1 MALPLAALLFAASM
15 GGSYALGEGLH
26 RGTKTRRL
34 GEVERDIFD
43 PNPDGIETDR
53 KAAEAFF
60 KSSFEPGS
68 ETAAKAVLAY
78 RAGVKYKDDYAKA
91 KENTWGDTP
100 GAMLRV
106 DKQDLLADIGVGLAT
121 GGLGSLVNMGRRA
134 VAGAATNA
142 AAPAA
147 TSLMKK
153 IGGMGWRGA
162 MEGLASAGGQIG
174 GNSAAIMAED
184 MGLGGLG
191 QTAASVVGGLAGG
204 MGGSLGGHAASAGYR
219 HLRKPGLG
227 KAVADAV
234 PTTSS
239 TASSVPASAPELP
252 APTPGRIGRQTP
264 IVYGQVGRQTP
275 SRGFADLLA
284 RAQAADAD
292 ALANPVIPSK
302 RGSASA
308 SDFLSLMEDAPAGNT
323 VSPAVAK
330 ATAEETRRSAFLKL
344 RDLMQADVNGG
355 AKTFNSADLRAR
367 VQKELGLP
375 DNDPVLGQ
383 INSKS
388 VSRTADIIRKNME
401 SKAQIILNTADAA
414 QDLSAPPA
422 TPPAPK
428 GARPVTFAGIGSRK
442 TPEPIQKLMTQLSE
456 VLTGQRGWNL
466 RSGGAE
472 GADTAF
478 EAGVSDA
485 TKKRIYLPTKKLKGR
500 ADGVDGAVFVDNPE
514 AVAIA
519 QRNHPAWD
527 KLSDFAKK
535 LITRNTYQVL
545 GDSLDDPSDVVIAW
559 APIKNG
565 KPSGGT
571 SQAIRIAQEKGI
583 PVVNLA
589 TRKRW
594 TLKEVLDE
602 IDRVREGGRP
612 SKPKET
618 GAFTVGEAPKSDRI
632 PGTID
637 PAHTPKNPEDFEDE
651 WRQGDPRGAAG
662 TNVSVS
668 DERAD
673 AQPPYNNIRTDHR
686 ATDPFDARAYTE
698 DAPVQEANRLANQ
711 IGERERS
718 AKGLKTP
725 SVYQKKLSAAW
736 RTIRGKVTAADAALH
751 KAWME
756 KLSPSDT
763 PGTDVPKSQLQGAT
777 PNYDHKR
784 LNGLVSAKTYAA
796 VRQLGENVDVDQV
809 DLDYIDTI
817 RRKMAAIRK
826 SGADIRLADLE
837 NDLMNWM
844 ASQMNKMDPADIDR
858 VAANYPLQRQ
868 IFDKIHLLMPSG
880 SRALL
885 TDQEQQRF
893 LIETIG
899 PKAAAIARSRAT
911 VRLAKEAAEEEQAY
925 AIKIKEEIR
934 KAKAKM
940 AAEAGAVEQPD
951 PRDAALYGPDTT
963 PNGGGQ
969 DVDIDGKNR
978 STVDA
983 ELKNPPKPAFTLKD
997 RMRVNMILDDILP
1010 LQKTKDV
1017 PFRRAVA
1024 EAADVMRQRSMKML
1038 DIPEE
1043 IRPWAE
1049 KLNEVFDKPHS
1060 KKGNGQSPSGQ
1071 AAGRDLTSDLD
1082 LAPEDDLL
1090 VNSGERRL
1098 SAQEIRELEDV
1109 TPPLGGEGF
1118 RRAETDAGLGVTFGG
1133 IPSPEIDPD
1142 SLAGKALHATK
1153 KWLWEPLSNLPVA
1166 LQRTFRH
1173 WEDRQAVLRSDIYA
1187 VGRELRKYRNE
1198 AGFDNA
1204 RLKELWTKGGDP
1216 VVDALRERYARVV
1229 TPVLKRA
1236 EEMGLL
1242 KKGSSDPFH
1251 MPRLYRVFE
1260 EHGFVPAD
1268 ELWEPAAASLVKSG
1282 VAKDADEAM
1291 EILGDLVNARNQGRD
1306 NAHKVAATLDRAMK
1320 QKDVPEELR
1329 LFLGE
1334 MDDPVYAMWKNAV
1347 DWSRDVET
1355 LTLAHN
1361 LVAQGKGDWVSDK
1374 PVPGWV
1380 KWDDRWL
1387 QAWASGTGLPIS
1399 KTGSLSKM
1407 WVHPD
1412 VAEPLIRSHREASDL
1427 AKAWRVGM
1435 SLFKMAK
1442 VPLSMATQMVNVI
1455 GNSWLV
1461 SLGGMNIFKQGE
1473 ALPGALEMVIN
1484 SRRGVDSD
1492 WVKMAKEAGVIGKHF
1507 MAGDLDLLADGFKET
1522 MKIKKGSA
1530 PLKAMLALREMVD
1543 RSPLAKPGEW
1553 YGMLEDSYRLM
1564 LFKHYMTEGMDA
1576 PMFSR
1581 ASAFLK
1587 KTMPSADEAAEEV
1600 NRVLFD
1606 YTRVPKVVDAMRNT
1620 AWPFI
1625 TFPYKY
1631 ATSVGRMVVK
1641 NPPRLFAHIMGAAF
1655 LVNELKKN
1663 GYDVNVSR
1671 FIPGMG
1677 VLFPEEYEREKSPAA
1692 RVLDVLKPGGP
1703 AVLPYE
1709 LAAGKSVFTGGDIYY
1724 DDDTTGE
1731 RIKKGA
1737 VHTFRTLAPTLLGYT
1752 GKKLLQAWD
1761 DTFNNGQPENRAR
1774 RDFTRE
1780 LVEATTGVR
1789 VTPRTQEQWTN
1800 KQRTVYG
1807 RMRSE
1812 QARFSA
1818 WMRANPNAAEGE
1830 VADRQARL
1838 QKSLLKLWERWDE
1851 LEEEKKGLPSR

>member
-1 MALPLAALLFAASM
+1 MPLPFLLPLALGMAGSAAVGW
-15 GGSYALGEGLH
+15 GGHKLA
-26 RGTKTRRL
+26 KARRL
-34 GEVERDIFD
+34 NEVERDIYDMD
-43 PNPDGIETDR
+43 PARYRQDLSEVEKLTGKKLSGED
-53 KAAEAFF
+53 AAR
-60 KSSFEPGS
+60 
-68 ETAAKAVLAY
+68 AVLDY
-78 RAGVKYKDDYAKA
+78 RTSPKSELGREYAMAKRFTLGDSPDANFRVDLIDLGGDVATGFGMGGLAKAGVKSLAKFA
-91 KENTWGDTP
+91 IEP
-100 GAMLRV
+100 
-106 DKQDLLADIGVGLAT
+106 
-121 GGLGSLVNMGRRA
+121 GLGSLVKRGLMEAAESTMGQGISHGA
-134 VAGAATNA
+134 V
-142 AAPAA
+142 
-147 TSLMKK
+147 
-153 IGGMGWRGA
+153 RGVEA
-162 MEGLASAGGQIG
+162 
-174 GNSAAIMAED
+174 
-184 MGLGGLG
+184 LGGGELLQTGAGLLG
-191 QTAASVVGGLAGG
+191 GYA
-204 MGGSLGGHAASAGYR
+204 GSLGAHAIPSGIRAYPRA
-219 HLRKPGLG
+219 GLG

-275 SRGFADLLA
+275 SRGFADILA

-308 SDFLSLMEDAPAGNT
+308 SDFLSLMDDAPAGNT

-355 AKTFNSADLRAR
+355 AKMFNSADLRAR

-401 SKAQIILNTADAA
+401 GKAQIISNTADAA
-414 QDLSAPPA
+414 QDLAEVPPGGIQA
-422 TPPAPK
+422 KPNLPVPTREKPIV
-428 GARPVTFAGIGSRK
+428 PVTPVDPAEVARKNISAAMYAVIKDEVSTNPNPQNTIRIRNLVAQRLGIDPSNPVIDEVVQDKTVRAATNKVKKELGIKGQKKPVDPKAQAAMDEKAELDRRIHGQGNLPGQVFIDQTGDDPMLRQGKRTTHERLDMLPTDEQADPRIREADRLVSQMRAREVAARGVTLPDGTAVPMEPRPKTALAEAKAAMAKDARK
-442 TPEPIQKLMTQLSE
+442 AEPGPLQKAAYDSWIADAVKRMKANDLSTTGGRKIAMSEAELRRQMPIQTWLKATNDGEKGMSLSL
-456 VLTGQRGWNL
+456 VDDLKAL
-466 RSGGAE
+466 R
-472 GADTAF
+472 
-478 EAGVSDA
+478 
-485 TKKRIYLPTKKLKGR
+485 R
-500 ADGVDGAVFVDNPE
+500 AKSAPE
-514 AVAIA
+514 AVAIMRSMVRA
-519 QRNHPAWD
+519 ELNS
-527 KLSDFAKK
+527 LSDEA
-535 LITRNTYQVL
+535 LE
-545 GDSLDDPSDVVIAW
+545 GIAVMKSR
-559 APIKNG
+559 AHEAFEQIK
-565 KPSGGT
+565 ST
-571 SQAIRIAQEKGI
+571 M
-583 PVVNLA
+583 
-589 TRKRW
+589 
-594 TLKEVLDE
+594 
-602 IDRVREGGRP
+602 P
-612 SKPKET
+612 SKWRR
-618 GAFTVGEAPKSDRI
+618 FFI
-632 PGTID
+632 GT
-637 PAHTPKNPEDFEDE
+637 
-651 WRQGDPRGAAG
+651 
-662 TNVSVS
+662 
-668 DERAD
+668 
-673 AQPPYNNIRTDHR
+673 
-686 ATDPFDARAYTE
+686 
-698 DAPVQEANRLANQ
+698 
-711 IGERERS
+711 
-718 AKGLKTP
+718 
-725 SVYQKKLSAAW
+725 
-736 RTIRGKVTAADAALH
+736 
-751 KAWME
+751 
-756 KLSPSDT
+756 
-763 PGTDVPKSQLQGAT
+763 
-777 PNYDHKR
+777 
-784 LNGLVSAKTYAA
+784 
-796 VRQLGENVDVDQV
+796 
-809 DLDYIDTI
+809 
-817 RRKMAAIRK
+817 
-826 SGADIRLADLE
+826 
-837 NDLMNWM
+837 
-844 ASQMNKMDPADIDR
+844 
-858 VAANYPLQRQ
+858 
-868 IFDKIHLLMPSG
+868 
-880 SRALL
+880 
-885 TDQEQQRF
+885 EQQRTAVGNQKF
-893 LIETIG
+893 QAKGQL
-899 PKAAAIARSRAT
+899 ADDMDARQLDIS
-911 VRLAKEAAEEEQAY
+911 KEAADMLLA
-925 AIKIKEEIR
+925 R
-934 KAKAKM
+934 KRTAPQVPPEGSVVTYEHDRSMLKDAPKPV
-940 AAEAGAVEQPD
+940 AGDPGYVKPAPVDPATVEPYVEPPD
-951 PRDAALYGPDTT
+951 PRDAELYRPDTT

-969 DVDIDGKNR
+969 DVDINGKNR
-978 STVDA
+978 PTVDA
-983 ELKNPPKPAFTLKD
+983 KLKNPPKPAFTAKD
-997 RMRVNMILDDILP
+997 RLRINTILDDILP
-1010 LQKTKDV
+1010 LQRMKDV
-1017 PFRRAVA
+1017 PFRRAIA
-1024 EAADVMRQRSMKML
+1024 EAADAMRQRSMKML

-1049 KLNEVFDKPHS
+1049 KLNEAFDKPRS
-1060 KKGNGQSPSGQ
+1060 KKGNGQLPSGQ
-1071 AAGRDLTSDLD
+1071 AAGRELTSDLD

-1109 TPPLGGEGF
+1109 TPSLGEEGF

-1133 IPSPEIDPD
+1133 IPFPEIDPD
-1142 SLAGKALHATK
+1142 SMAGKALHATK

-1166 LQRTFRH
+1166 LQRSFRH

-1204 RLKELWTKGGDP
+1204 RLKELWTKGGDAT
-1216 VVDALRERYARVV
+1216 VDALRERYARVV

-1306 NAHKVAATLDRAMK
+1306 GAHKAAATLDRAMK
-1320 QKDVPEELR
+1320 LKDVPEELR

-1355 LTLAHN
+1355 LALAHN

-1374 PVPGWV
+1374 PVKGWI

-1442 VPLSMATQMVNVI
+1442 VPLSPATQMVNVI
-1455 GNSWLV
+1455 GNSWLA

-1606 YTRVPKVVDAMRNT
+1606 YTRVPKAVDAMRNT

-1780 LVEATTGVR
+1780 LVEAVTGVR

-1800 KQRTVYG
+1800 KQRTIYG

-1812 QARFSA
+1812 QARFGA

-1838 QKSLLKLWERWDE
+1838 QKSLLKLWQRWDE